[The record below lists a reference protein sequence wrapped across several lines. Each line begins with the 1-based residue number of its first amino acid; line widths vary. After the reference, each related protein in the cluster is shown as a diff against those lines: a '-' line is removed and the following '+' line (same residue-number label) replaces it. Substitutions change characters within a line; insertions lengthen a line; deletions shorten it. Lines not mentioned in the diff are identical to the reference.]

1 MHTSKNLEV
10 EVRRMVNHKRPIIKY
25 DNIIV
30 FPGAA
35 QKLIKEGHHF
45 AEEYQ
50 YEKAVECFEKA
61 FLYEEGDEATLSAYA
76 YALYE
81 LKAYE
86 KAKDVCAQLLAM
98 GTSLYVEVMELYI
111 TVCMQLKEYHQV
123 EALIDALIEENAL
136 PPAQLEKFERLKELN
151 MEVAKNLQQKEEVQ
165 ALIEEHEFDITT
177 FSELKPNEQALRLH
191 RLIDTNIR
199 QLKQELKEII
209 ECENIHPFVRSL
221 ALILLVEQEVSIEV
235 NVTKFERA
243 KKVNPAHLQLPTQLP
258 QYAQVKK
265 IVENKLEQDPTTLE
279 MVQYLMAK
287 HAIVTYP
294 FEWLP
299 FETDDIAYSY
309 IDFVQSMLGKVQEM
323 DYEIMDF
330 LQMLEKLS
338 ELQDV

>member
-1 MHTSKNLEV
+1 MAK
-10 EVRRMVNHKRPIIKY
+10 HKRSIIKH

-35 QKLIKEGHHF
+35 QKLIKEGHHY

-61 FLYEEGDEATLSAYA
+61 FLYEEGDEAALSAYA

-86 KAKDVCAQLLAM
+86 KAKAVCAQLLAM

-111 TVCMQLKEYHQV
+111 TVSMQLKEYHQV

-136 PPAQLEKFERLKELN
+136 PREQLEKFERLKDLN
-151 MEVAKNLQQKEEVQ
+151 IEVAKNLQQKEDTQ
-165 ALIEEHEFDITT
+165 MLIEKEEYELAR
-177 FSELKPNEQALRLH
+177 FSVLESNDQAMLLH
-191 RLIDTNIR
+191 RLMDTNVR
-199 QLKQELKEII
+199 QLKQALKEII
-209 ECENIHPFVRSL
+209 ECEDIHPFVQSL

-235 NVTKFERA
+235 SITKFEQT
-243 KKVNPAHLQLPTQLP
+243 KQVDPAHLQLPTQLP
-258 QYAQVKK
+258 QYTLVKE

-279 MVQYLMAK
+279 MVQYLMAR

-294 FEWLP
+294 FEWSP
-299 FETDDIAYSY
+299 FEADDIAYSY

-323 DYEIMDF
+323 DYEIIDF
-330 LQMLEKLS
+330 LQTLEKLT

>member
-1 MHTSKNLEV
+1 MAK
-10 EVRRMVNHKRPIIKY
+10 HKRPIIKH

-35 QKLIKEGHHF
+35 QKLIKEGHHY

-61 FLYEEGDEATLSAYA
+61 FLYEEGDETALSAYA

-81 LKAYE
+81 LKEYE
-86 KAKDVCAQLLAM
+86 KAKAVCAQLLAM

-111 TVCMQLKEYHQV
+111 TVSMQLKEYHQV

-136 PPAQLEKFERLKELN
+136 PPAQLEKFERLKDLN
-151 MEVAKNLQQKEEVQ
+151 IEVAKNLQQKEDTQ
-165 ALIEEHEFDITT
+165 TLIEEQEY
-177 FSELKPNEQALRLH
+177 ELARFCALEPNKQAMLLH
-191 RLIDTNIR
+191 RLMDSNIR

-209 ECENIHPFVRSL
+209 ESENIHPFVQSL

-235 NVTKFERA
+235 NVTKFA
-243 KKVNPAHLQLPTQLP
+243 QTKTVNPSQLQLPTQLP
-258 QYAQVKK
+258 QYAQVKEF
-265 IVENKLEQDPTTLE
+265 VENKLEQDPTMLE

-299 FETDDIAYSY
+299 FEADDIAYSY

-323 DYEIMDF
+323 NYEIIDF
-330 LQMLEKLS
+330 LQMLEKLT